1 MHLFVSLNSS
11 TSWNWKAS
19 LDAMPTVLASAMIH
33 KGTNKTPSRC
43 IWWPETASPSRNRFQ
58 EIVSFLPQRH
68 RQAHAPQGSMT
79 SRNQKRFQAP
89 CRANGNRPVGYD
101 DEEEEDEDEC
111 ATDLSWWVSGRAL
124 GGLRKYSMETEPQE
138 PNPTCSRFG
147 SSKTSIHYLGLHT
160 SICFMSLNTV
170 FY

>member
-1 MHLFVSLNSS
+1 MLCLLFWQAPWS
-11 TSWNWKAS
+11 TKEQTKHQV
-19 LDAMPTVLASAMIH
+19 DAFDGLRLPSHPTA
-33 KGTNKTPSRC
+33 NCFP
-43 IWWPETASPSRNRFQ
+43 
-58 EIVSFLPQRH
+58 EIVSFLPQCH

-79 SRNQKRFQAP
+79 SRNQKRFHAP

-138 PNPTCSRFG
+138 ANPTCLRFG